1 MGPVRRRL
9 AQLLRALL
17 SWVEGNPT
25 SGVVRLPSGPTL
37 NEVARDTLTAV
48 IDATS
53 TRLGR
58 VNEMTAREVTAV
70 ADEHE
75 RIVYE
80 ARAQVADSK
89 ASLET
94 LAGTGSIGVAGL
106 VAEQSLS
113 TQHYLEEV
121 GVLIAKQRAAAER
134 AMSLSAKIVDLGE
147 QISAVSFDARLLSL
161 NASIES
167 GRLGEHGAAFRVI
180 SSEMKRLTEAV
191 DGTNKL
197 VAEVAKE
204 VCQALPE
211 IESGGAKLH
220 ERSQRFS
227 AETRTQLGLVDE
239 EATRLKAKV
248 DRALQGGDSRLN
260 AILGASANA
269 LSHLQFQDP
278 CAQSLRIIEQDVLE
292 MANRMESAITLAG
305 VADTRLAMTGAPLV
319 GSFKAATSY
328 RSVNAGE
335 VIALESKVEGIP
347 DAGDVMLF

>member
-1 MGPVRRRL
+1 L
-9 AQLLRALL
+9 
-17 SWVEGNPT
+17 
-25 SGVVRLPSGPTL
+25 
-37 NEVARDTLTAV
+37 AV

-53 TRLGR
+53 NRVGR

-70 ADEHE
+70 ADELE
-75 RIVYE
+75 RIVTE
-80 ARAQVADSK
+80 ARAHVADAK
-89 ASLET
+89 AGFEA
-94 LAGTGSIGVAGL
+94 LAGTGSKGVASL

-113 TQHYLEEV
+113 TQQYLDEV
-121 GVLIAKQRAAAER
+121 GVLIANQRSAAER

-211 IESGGAKLH
+211 IESGGSKLH

-227 AETRTQLGLVDE
+227 EETKAQLNLVDA
-239 EATRLKAKV
+239 EAAQLKARV
-248 DRALQGGDSRLN
+248 DRALQGGDSRLR

-278 CAQSLRIIEQDVLE
+278 CAQSLRIIENDVLE
-292 MANRMESAITLAG
+292 MANRVEAAIAVSGAG
-305 VADTRLAMTGAPLV
+305 EARVTEKGAAVV
-319 GSFKAATSY
+319 GTFKAATSY

-335 VIALESKVEGIP
+335 VVALESKVAGIP